1 MTEQELIQGL
11 IIGEESAYRSLV
23 DQFQVPVYNT
33 ILSLVQSEPDAE
45 DLAQEVF
52 LQVFRSVK
60 QFKGESK
67 LSTWIYRIATT
78 KSIDFIRSKK
88 SKKRCA
94 FIYRLGAP
102 GDKENLPIPDF
113 HHPGVVSER
122 KEQAAQLFQA
132 IAQLP
137 ENQKTAFILTRL
149 EQLSHAA
156 VAEIMGI
163 TVPAVESLLHR
174 GRVNLKK
181 LLDKKADLM

>member
-1 MTEQELIQGL
+1 MNEHDLIQELMNRD
-11 IIGEESAYRSLV
+11 EETFRSLV

-33 ILSLVQSEPDAE
+33 ILGLVQSEPDAE

-52 LQVFRSVK
+52 IQVFRSIH

-78 KSIDFIRSKK
+78 KSIDFLRSKK
-88 SKKRCA
+88 SKKRFA
-94 FIYRLGAP
+94 FLYRLGSP
-102 GDKENLPIPDF
+102 GEHQDLAITDF

-137 ENQKTAFILTRL
+137 DNQKTAFILTRIEHL
-149 EQLSHAA
+149 PHAA
-156 VAEIMGI
+156 VADIMGI
-163 TVPAVESLLHR
+163 TIPAVESLLHR

-181 LLDKKADLM
+181 IFEKKT

>member
-1 MTEQELIQGL
+1 MTDQDLIQGL
-11 IIGEESAYRSLV
+11 LNRDEDAYRSLV

-33 ILSLVQSEPDAE
+33 ILGLVQSEPDAE

-52 LQVFRSVK
+52 IQVFRSIH
-60 QFKGESK
+60 QFKGEAK

-78 KSIDFIRSKK
+78 KSIDFIRSKR
-88 SKKRCA
+88 SKKRFA
-94 FIYRLGAP
+94 YLYRLGAP
-102 GDKENLPIPDF
+102 GDKENVAIPDF

-137 ENQKTAFILTRL
+137 ENQKTAFILTRMEL
-149 EQLSHAA
+149 LSHAV

-174 GRVNLKK
+174 GRINLKK
-181 LLDKKADLM
+181 LLEKHT